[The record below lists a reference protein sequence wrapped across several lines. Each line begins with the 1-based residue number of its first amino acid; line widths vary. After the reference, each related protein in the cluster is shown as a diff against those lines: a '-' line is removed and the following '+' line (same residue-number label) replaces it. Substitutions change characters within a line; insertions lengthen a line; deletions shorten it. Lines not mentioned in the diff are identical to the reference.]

1 MIFTKQTKVAACP
14 AYDVFRREADP
25 RVGAINITVADTLG
39 IKVGSG
45 ERTFYRSYSPG
56 SAASY
61 ALQYNECPI
70 AAYQRAV
77 EKGHPTHW
85 LNQDATVICDSER
98 EREVVIEIELGMR
111 VCFEGRIFE
120 IRSTFNNNL
129 DLVAIDGGQ
138 Q

>member
-45 ERTFYRSYSPG
+45 ERTFYRRYSPG

-61 ALQYNECPI
+61 ALQYNECPV

-85 LNQDATVICDSER
+85 LNQEATVICDSELPR
-98 EREVVIEIELGMR
+98 ESLVEIELGTK
-111 VCFEGRIFE
+111 VCFEGRTFE
-120 IRSTFNNNL
+120 IRSTHNNNL
-129 DLVAIDGGQ
+129 SLIAVEGEKQ
-138 Q
+138 